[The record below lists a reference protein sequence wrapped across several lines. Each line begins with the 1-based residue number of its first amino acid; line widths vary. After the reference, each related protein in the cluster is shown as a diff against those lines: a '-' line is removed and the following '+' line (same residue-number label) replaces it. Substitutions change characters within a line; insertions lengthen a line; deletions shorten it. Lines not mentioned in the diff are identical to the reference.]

1 MSDDTPE
8 ITVTCGKRSERSER
22 SRTSSSATRSPSSGL
37 GLPGLGTVVS
47 GAIRSAHNVWRAGL
61 GVVAVVGDAGTQVF
75 DALVEEGKSWEQA
88 QRERRQRTSRQMRR
102 MSEGSDAVDAIEER
116 VRDEV
121 NEVLRRIGGPD
132 RDRID
137 ALRDRIDALDAKITR
152 LREAV
157 FEAQR
162 EREP

>member
-47 GAIRSAHNVWRAGL
+47 DAIRSAHNVWRAGL

-75 DALVEEGKSWEQA
+75 DALIEEGKSWEQA
-88 QRERRQRTSRQMRR
+88 QRERREQVARQVQQRAEEDDDVVET
-102 MSEGSDAVDAIEER
+102 IEER

-121 NEVLRRIGGPD
+121 NNALRRVGRPH
-132 RDRID
+132 RDEVDTLREQVD
-137 ALRDRIDALDAKITR
+137 ALSEKVER
-152 LREAV
+152 LKTLADDNGD
-157 FEAQR
+157 
-162 EREP
+162 

>member
-8 ITVTCGKRSERSER
+8 ITVTRGKRHKSSER

-61 GVVAVVGDAGTQVF
+61 GVVAVVRDAGTQVF

-102 MSEGSDAVDAIEER
+102 MSEEGGAADAIEER

-137 ALRDRIDALDAKITR
+137 ALRDRIDALDVKIAR